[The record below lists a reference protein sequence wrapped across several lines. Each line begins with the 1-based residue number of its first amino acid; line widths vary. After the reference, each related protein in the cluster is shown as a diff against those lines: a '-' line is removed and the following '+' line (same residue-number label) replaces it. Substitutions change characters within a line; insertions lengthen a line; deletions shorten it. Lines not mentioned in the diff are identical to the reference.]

1 MSSQFL
7 SPKCSAVLTLIPHP
21 RKSLKVTLTLR
32 TALWCAKHKN
42 QDWSRRP
49 RLALSE
55 LGLDRRIC
63 TSLPASS
70 SLSRCSLPEAEAW
83 LRCFSILSAFLP
95 LNLYC
100 LTSDRQTFESRG
112 KISHL
117 SSFLKD
123 AQNGMDQPRQQSV
136 GVWLHLETQCPC
148 FQLSSE
154 SDIDG

>member
-1 MSSQFL
+1 MSGHFL
-7 SPKCSAVLTLIPHP
+7 SPKCSAVSTLIPCP
-21 RKSLKVTLTLR
+21 RKSLKITLTLR
-32 TALWCAKHKN
+32 TALWCAKHKI

-70 SLSRCSLPEAEAW
+70 SLSRCSLPETEAW
-83 LRCFSILSAFLP
+83 LGCFSILSAFLP
-95 LNLYC
+95 LSLYC
-100 LTSDRQTFESRG
+100 LTSDRQMLASRG
-112 KISHL
+112 KISHF

-123 AQNGMDQPRQQSV
+123 AQNWMDQPRQQSV